1 VHERAHA
8 ACVRNGW
15 ARQRAAARSSV
26 ATSSTA
32 AVAAGSGAEAAA
44 AESSSRSSSSPIWL
58 GCRSAASATAAC
70 LRRLPAPAPA
80 RAACPRN
87 ETLPPPAS
95 SAAPL
100 NSAHDAALHLL
111 VALALSSPPPSPPIT
126 PQFAPPHPSP
136 LSIPSG
142 LMPAFY
148 DVVKLFSVAL
158 AVAPPLPLL
167 RLALSVMTRTITYT

>member
-87 ETLPPPAS
+87 ETLPPPSS
-95 SAAPL
+95 SAAPQ

-111 VALALSSPPPSPPIT
+111 VALALSSPPIP
-126 PQFAPPHPSP
+126 P
-136 LSIPSG
+136 LSPFPLGSCQ
-142 LMPAFY
+142 LSMTLSN
-148 DVVKLFSVAL
+148 LFQWL
-158 AVAPPLPLL
+158 CLWHPL
-167 RLALSVMTRTITYT
+167 SHSCV